1 MSSVHLK
8 PRELV
13 PDPLL
18 LREFNITL
26 MTLYRWDADKELG
39 FPRAVVIRG
48 KKYRFRQDIEAFKDR
63 LIIGASKGREPP
75 NPRGR
80 WAKKAQPTGGAVGD
94 P

>member
-1 MSSVHLK
+1 LSSAHLK

-18 LREFNITL
+18 LREFNISS
-26 MTLYRWDADKELG
+26 MTLCRWDADKELG
-39 FPRAVVIRG
+39 FPRAVIIRG

-63 LIIGASKGREPP
+63 LLMGASKGSKPP

-80 WAKKAQPTGGAVGD
+80 SANKPQPAGGLVTG
-94 P
+94 